1 MRSKRDTKSPLSTTT
16 TVQVR
21 VSFCFHLGITKTPEK
36 SSQAEAARLLEPWLN
51 ACISTLWSS
60 GVPGIG
66 QDALETLDV
75 TRVDR
80 KSTRLN
86 SSHQIISYAVFCL
99 KKKKRSIYT

>member
-75 TRVDR
+75 TRVGD
-80 KSTRLN
+80 LLD
-86 SSHQIISYAVFCL
+86 SSAVVAQNDFFYL
-99 KKKKRSIYT
+99 LS